1 MVRLLVIADDS
12 LLADGIVSILEK
24 EMELDV
30 LRLTK
35 REPGNGY
42 REICTPGSEVIIVEE
57 GASDHELIAASQRF
71 HEHGPLLVITI
82 SPESHHLHICESY
95 QIPNPGKADL
105 VSLVRDFGKL
115 EQER

>member
-1 MVRLLVIADDS
+1 MVRILVIADDS
-12 LLADGIVSILEK
+12 LLADGIVSILAK
-24 EMELDV
+24 EMDMEV
-30 LRLTK
+30 IRLTQ
-35 REPGNGY
+35 REPGTGH
-42 REICTPGSEVIIVEE
+42 REICKDGSAVIIFEE